1 MNNSPLKN
9 LVVRTSLLT
18 IILKNKRLLS
28 LREEVNISDEEEG
41 MCFIIKNINLS
52 LIQNSL
58 ISEILELVYYN
69 KTLAMVRIYLLIFGI
84 Q

>member
-28 LREEVNISDEEEG
+28 LREEVNTSDEEEG
-41 MCFIIKNINLS
+41 MCFIIKNTNLS
-52 LIQNSL
+52 LIQHSL
-58 ISEILELVYYN
+58 ISEILELIYYN
-69 KTLAMVRIYLLIFGI
+69 KTLAWTVH
-84 Q
+84 